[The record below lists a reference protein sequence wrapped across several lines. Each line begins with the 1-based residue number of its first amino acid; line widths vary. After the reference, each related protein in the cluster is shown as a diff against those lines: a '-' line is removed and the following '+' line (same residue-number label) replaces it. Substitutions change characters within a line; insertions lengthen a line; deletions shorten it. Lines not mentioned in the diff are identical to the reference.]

1 MDTPLSP
8 DEVPSIVVSRAGGR
22 CDVVYLNDG
31 HRPIALNRCR
41 PAIAGAFAQRT
52 VIHVVYWEDL
62 AEPKYS
68 RINTSLRAEPSTT
81 FGF

>member
-1 MDTPLSP
+1 MDTLLSP
-8 DEVPSIVVSRAGGR
+8 DEVPSIVVSHAGGC

-31 HRPIALNRCR
+31 HRPIPLNRCR
-41 PAIAGAFAQRT
+41 PAIAGVLTQRT
-52 VIHVVYWEDL
+52 VILVVCWEDL
-62 AEPKYS
+62 AEPKHS